1 MADITLR
8 NYLDEIDRM
17 IDGSQVDEA
26 VAHARYILSIFP
38 KHLESYRLLAKAL
51 LEKNRHMDAADV
63 FQRVLS
69 SVPDD
74 FVSHVGMAIVR
85 EDESNLDAAIWHMER
100 AYEAQPSNGPVQEEL
115 RRLYGR
121 RDGMEPPRVRLTRG
135 ALARLYEKGDLY
147 PQAIAELRSALV
159 EEPDRLDLKVVMAQ
173 ALWHAKQM
181 AEAAEVSSKL
191 LDVLPYCREANRILA
206 DVWAESG
213 RAAEAQSYRK
223 RLESLDPYEAFA
235 DPAQNGTGAANTPAD
250 SVRIPHLDY
259 IAPSAA
265 ETTRPDWMQS
275 LGVQFE
281 QPHSAALPNDA
292 ADWLNSVNVPT
303 GAPAP
308 SSAADWVSES
318 RADTAAPDWMSQL
331 QGDSGTPARAETPI
345 TKQSD
350 ADWLNDFVSETPAPL
365 PAPAETPAVDAD
377 VPDWLNAASAATP
390 PTPQAGE
397 PAPDWLT
404 SLAGGAAALSGVIG
418 SEPESAAPPSPVEGI
433 NREAAGEEI
442 PGWMAAAG
450 WAPRDPS
457 IPLDEPNAFA
467 VEEAEPASP
476 SVSGAPTPADEL
488 PDWLQTLR
496 PPEEP
501 AEPRAAKGET
511 PDWLRA
517 AMEGADEA
525 PTGPLKEPAAEET
538 PGWLAAAS
546 PPPSPTRG
554 IQGGDVPEWLKPD
567 QVDPD
572 VASFLKGKPTGPLS
586 PRRPASELPNW
597 LTGEPSAP
605 ATGTPSAPDDDLPD
619 WLKPVASQPPADD
632 TISKFLK
639 SKPTGKLAP
648 PDSAPVAPQER
659 AAKAAPPA
667 AEPSTPP
674 APAAPTSED
683 EGLAW
688 LEALAMKQGAKEEE
702 LITKPESRKSESPGW
717 LRKPREEEETPPD
730 ASFSAA
736 APSATPEGELPDWL
750 RASREAAPAP
760 EPETADWMRLPT
772 EAAEAEDKLPW
783 EKPAP
788 AAAAA
793 PPPAL
798 PVSTDDQG
806 LAWLEALAMKQG
818 AKEEELVSKP
828 ESRSTELPDWL
839 RDSSAQAQPPEPPP
853 APDWLH
859 DLEAEPQADTAAI
872 QKPAQPEPEPAVP
885 DWMQK
890 PVEAE
895 PEPAVPDWMKAP
907 EAAPLASVPDWMQEP
922 AQPEPEPAVPDWM
935 KAPEAA
941 PLASVPDWMKPL
953 ATLEDQTVADQPAV
967 AKPPATPEPEPS
979 APSMKAVTDWLH
991 PASRDEEEELRR
1003 ALEAEKPDWLK
1014 QMEAESDAYEATL
1027 KSPPVPAKPEPN
1039 VGATL
1044 VVAPDWLRAAADQ
1057 PTEPTPTRPAISSP
1071 SSAARSEDA
1080 ALAWLEALAVRQGAK
1095 EEEFVSDQRV
1105 SADDMPQWLRVSSA
1119 TDLGVPAEP
1128 QPGGEMVAEP
1138 AETALPDWLKAVSE
1152 EAPTP
1157 PASGRSETAIPP
1169 PPSGEGETK
1178 TRLAAKPQRPRPPRA
1193 SKSKPAEAPEAVLA
1207 AAREHLD
1214 TSDFGK
1220 AAEAYGD
1227 MIKSGL
1233 MLENVIADLEE
1244 ANEQRLNRPELLR
1257 ALGDAYMRD
1266 NQLQRALDIYK
1277 QALQGL

>member
-213 RAAEAQSYRK
+213 HAAEAQSYRK
-223 RLESLDPYEAFA
+223 RLESLDPYEAYA
-235 DPAQNGTGAANTPAD
+235 DPAQNGSGAANAPAD

-259 IAPSAA
+259 IAPSAT

-308 SSAADWVSES
+308 SSAADWMSGP
-318 RADTAAPDWMSQL
+318 RAGAAAPDWMSQL
-331 QGDSGTPARAETPI
+331 QGDSGPSALSETPI

-350 ADWLNDFVSETPAPL
+350 ANWLNDLVSETPAPGPSEPGDRPTTPPPLAPPL
-365 PAPAETPAVDAD
+365 PTGGMGGTATPPAAEAGEP
-377 VPDWLNAASAATP
+377 VPDWLA
-390 PTPQAGE
+390 
-397 PAPDWLT
+397 
-404 SLAGGAAALSGVIG
+404 SLAGGAAVLSGAIE
-418 SEPESAAPPSPVEGI
+418 SEPTAAAPEQP
-433 NREAAGEEI
+433 AAGEEI
-442 PGWMAAAG
+442 PRWMAAAG

-476 SVSGAPTPADEL
+476 SVSGAPAPADEL
-488 PDWLQTLR
+488 PDWLQALR

-517 AMEGADEA
+517 AMEGADET
-525 PTGPLKEPAAEET
+525 PTGPLKEPATEET
-538 PGWLAAAS
+538 PGWLAAAVPATAS
-546 PPPSPTRG
+546 SLAPND
-554 IQGGDVPEWLKPD
+554 DVPEWLKPD

-586 PRRPASELPNW
+586 PRRPTSELPNW
-597 LTGEPSAP
+597 LAGEPSAP
-605 ATGTPSAPDDDLPD
+605 APPPSPTGGIKGGPADDLPD
-619 WLKPVASQPPADD
+619 WLKPAASQPPADD
-632 TISKFLK
+632 TISRFLK
-639 SKPTGKLAP
+639 SKPTGKLAL
-648 PDSAPVAPQER
+648 PDSAQVAPL
-659 AAKAAPPA
+659 A

-702 LITKPESRKSESPGW
+702 LITKPESRKSESPDW
-717 LRKPREEEETPPD
+717 LRKPREEEETPPE
-730 ASFSAA
+730 SAA

-760 EPETADWMRLPT
+760 EPETVDWMRPPT

-788 AAAAA
+788 AAAP

-798 PVSTDDQG
+798 SESTDDQG

-839 RDSSAQAQPPEPPP
+839 RDSSAQAQPPQPSPAP
-853 APDWLH
+853 AAPDWLH

-872 QKPAQPEPEPAVP
+872 QKPAEAEPEPEPEPA
-885 DWMQK
+885 
-890 PVEAE
+890 
-895 PEPAVPDWMKAP
+895 PDWMKAP
-907 EAAPLASVPDWMQEP
+907 EAAPLASVPDWMQKP
-922 AQPEPEPAVPDWM
+922 AEAEPEPAAPDWM

-941 PLASVPDWMKPL
+941 PLASVPDWMKPSP
-953 ATLEDQTVADQPAV
+953 TPEDQTVAYQPGV
-967 AKPPATPEPEPS
+967 AMPPATPESEPS

-991 PASRDEEEELRR
+991 PASLDEEEELRR

-1027 KSPPVPAKPEPN
+1027 KSPPVPAKPEPD
-1039 VGATL
+1039 L
-1044 VVAPDWLRAAADQ
+1044 PDWLRTAADQ
-1057 PTEPTPTRPAISSP
+1057 PTEPTPTRPTMPPSP
-1071 SSAARSEDA
+1071 SSAAHSEDA

-1128 QPGGEMVAEP
+1128 QPGGETVAEP

-1152 EAPTP
+1152 EAPTA
-1157 PASGRSETAIPP
+1157 PASPPSPPLVTGGQGGAAIPP

-1178 TRLAAKPQRPRPPRA
+1178 TRLAAKPRRPRPPRP

-1207 AAREHLD
+1207 AAREHLE
-1214 TSDFGK
+1214 TSDFGR
-1220 AAEAYGD
+1220 ATEAYGQV
-1227 MIKSGL
+1227 IKSGQ

-1244 ANEQRLNRPELLR
+1244 ANEQHPNRPELLR

-1266 NQLQRALDIYK
+1266 NQLQHALDIYK